1 MRCKKKKKKNNF
13 YFLKIKK
20 KKKKKKKKK
29 NTVIFYLISLSERVS
44 FMEVWGT
51 FLSSGYVLRHVQSFK
66 GFG

>member
-1 MRCKKKKKKNNF
+1 MRCKKKKKKA
-13 YFLKIKK
+13 
-20 KKKKKKKKK
+20 
-29 NTVIFYLISLSERVS
+29 VIFYLISLSERVS